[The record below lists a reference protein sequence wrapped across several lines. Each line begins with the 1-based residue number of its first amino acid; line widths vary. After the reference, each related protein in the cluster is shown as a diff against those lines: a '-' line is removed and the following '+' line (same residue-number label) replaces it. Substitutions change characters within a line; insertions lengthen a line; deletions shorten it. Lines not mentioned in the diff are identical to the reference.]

1 MDADVSE
8 NFGWFGDLDRVALW
22 CVRLAQRIAMPD
34 IPERVPAEID
44 WTGPRQQL
52 CEVKRALLIYRY
64 QTCYDMAQN
73 KRAEDNSVSFDY
85 LAPRSLFNPA
95 RLIFS
100 FDYLATEP
108 ALQKTLKRYHYLKYG
123 ISND

>member
-1 MDADVSE
+1 MFLKILGGLAILIA
-8 NFGWFGDLDRVALW
+8 LDYGA
-22 CVRLAQRIAMPD
+22 VRLAQRIAMPD

-73 KRAEDNSVSFDY
+73 KRADDNSVAFKY
-85 LAPRSLFNPA
+85 LAPRPLFHFS
-95 RLIFS
+95 RLIVS

-108 ALQKTLKRYHYLKYG
+108 AQQKSLRLYHYSEYG
-123 ISND
+123 ISTD

>member
-1 MDADVSE
+1 MRMFLKILGGLAILIA
-8 NFGWFGDLDRVALW
+8 LDYGA
-22 CVRLAQRIAMPD
+22 VRLAQRIAMPD

-64 QTCYDMAQN
+64 QTCYYLSHN
-73 KRAEDNSVSFDY
+73 KLLADRRVSLSY
-85 LAPRSLFNPA
+85 VAPMSLFNPA

-100 FDYLATEP
+100 FDYVAGEP
-108 ALQKTLKRYHYLKYG
+108 VQQQRLKTYKHLEQVK
-123 ISND
+123 IND